1 MQEPRYFSQS
11 YKTKKGAQLRADFE
25 NKRAR
30 PGVSQYN
37 YSIASEGKGEGLAA
51 RAQRGQWQKALNST
65 SFGMGL
71 RHLTP
76 RLGVRI

>member
-1 MQEPRYFSQS
+1 MNSVKYFSQS

-37 YSIASEGKGEGLAA
+37 YSIASEGKGKG
-51 RAQRGQWQKALNST
+51 W
-65 SFGMGL
+65 
-71 RHLTP
+71 
-76 RLGVRI
+76 RLERSVINGKKR